1 MKLFFIIQVNGESN
15 NNINIVNT
23 KLIQKSE
30 NLHKVHQYVVFYITQ
45 YEKKNE
51 NLMSELSYY
60 YLTIRPSHI
69 LMNESYRYSPPA
81 QIERVRS

>member
-1 MKLFFIIQVNGESN
+1 MKLFFIIQVNGESD

-60 YLTIRPSHI
+60 YLTIRP
-69 LMNESYRYSPPA
+69 
-81 QIERVRS
+81 